1 MKIKLGVIFGGMSV
15 EHEVSVITA
24 LQAMESLDPIKYDI
38 IPIYI
43 DKQGRWYAGNL
54 LRDIKV
60 YNDLDLLKRYAP
72 EVVLYKKDNR
82 FVLQNK
88 NGLFKKEVCDVDIM
102 FPIMHGTYGEDGSL
116 QGYLDTV
123 GIPYCEA
130 NHYAAC
136 IGQDKVYMKQVWKDS
151 NVPIVKYTWFYDYDY
166 KTDPD
171 GCLDKCAKIGYPLII
186 KPACLGS
193 SVGIVKA
200 KNREELALGIE
211 EAITYDSKILVE
223 ECLENFTEVNI
234 SVLGN
239 YRKMKTSVI
248 EEVGGSKDFLSYDD
262 KYVGGS
268 KTKGANVGGMANAKR
283 IIPARISKELT
294 KEVEEAACKAFKSI
308 GCSGVCR
315 IDFMIDNDTK
325 KVYANEIN
333 SIPGSLAFYLWEKTD
348 KEYAELLDDVINIA
362 IKDFK
367 DRTNKTTTFD
377 TNILKNYENRGVKG
391 VKGVKGKK

>member
-130 NHYAAC
+130 NHYASC

-348 KEYAELLDDVINIA
+348 KEYTELLDDVINIA

>member
-54 LRDIKV
+54 LRDVKV

-82 FVLQNK
+82 FILQNK
-88 NGLFKKEVCDVDIM
+88 NGLFKKEVYDIDIM

-123 GIPYCEA
+123 GVPYCEA
-130 NHYAAC
+130 NHYAAV

-151 NVPIVKYTWFYDYDY
+151 GVPVVKYTWFYDYDY

-171 GCLDKCAKIGYPLII
+171 GCLDKCAKIGYPLIV

-193 SVGIVKA
+193 SVGIGKA
-200 KNREELALGIE
+200 KNREELAMAIE
-211 EAITYDSKILVE
+211 DAITYDSKILVE

-248 EEVGGSKDFLSYDD
+248 EEVGGSKDFLSYED

-268 KTKGANVGGMANAKR
+268 KTKGANKGGMANAKR
-283 IIPARISKELT
+283 IIPARISKELV
-294 KEVEEAACKAFKSI
+294 KDVEEAACNAFKSI

-325 KVYANEIN
+325 KVYAKKTYYCIVVPFVPCGTA
-333 SIPGSLAFYLWEKTD
+333 ICWGQLLAISSVDSSSRKC
-348 KEYAELLDDVINIA
+348 
-362 IKDFK
+362 
-367 DRTNKTTTFD
+367 
-377 TNILKNYENRGVKG
+377 ILCG
-391 VKGVKGKK
+391 